1 MITPDHL
8 KRKERAMRSPK
19 EEMNHELEAE
29 RLLGIPAELA
39 TEE

>member
-1 MITPDHL
+1 VITPDHL
-8 KRKERAMRSPK
+8 KRTQRDMRSPK